1 MNTSYPLRI
10 LLLALGVL
18 GGLAKARAAMEEI
31 KPNAQGAAVKE
42 TSPGID
48 EKGYVSI
55 GGIPQW
61 VTIKGRNRA
70 NPVVLFVHGGPGNP
84 MSQYAEALYKDWEGD
99 FTIVHWDQRGSGKT
113 FEANQT
119 SGELTMESLNAT
131 DLSLALIVRDGL
143 AVAEYA
149 RQKLGQ
155 DRVILTGT
163 SWGSAVAVYMVRERP
178 ELFRCYVGLSQ
189 MVNYQRGLV
198 RSYERVLAK
207 ARALGDTAA
216 VGRLESL
223 GAPPWKNPR
232 AFGQLRRVSR
242 QYEAQVTDRELVL
255 VSSPEHTTEQ
265 ARAAYASGEEFSFV
279 KFVGMT
285 GEGMG
290 NDVVLDEN
298 AVELPVPVYLIQG
311 TEDLVTVPEI
321 TERYFAQLKAPAKQL
336 IRVEKCGHDPN
347 QRMRE
352 VQFEVLKAAAQ
363 ASARGKSG

>member
-1 MNTSYPLRI
+1 VHET
-10 LLLALGVL
+10 
-18 GGLAKARAAMEEI
+18 AA
-31 KPNAQGAAVKE
+31 
-42 TSPGID
+42 GID

-55 GGIPQW
+55 GGIQQW

-84 MSQYAEALYKDWEGD
+84 MSQYAETLYKAWEGD

-131 DLSLALIVRDGL
+131 DLSLDLIVRDGL

-149 RQKLGQ
+149 RQTLGQ
-155 DRVILTGT
+155 DRLILTGT
-163 SWGSAVAVYMVRERP
+163 SWGSAVAVYMLRERP
-178 ELFRCYVGLSQ
+178 ELFQCYVGLSQ
-189 MVNYQRGLV
+189 MVNYQRGLLQ
-198 RSYERVLAK
+198 SYERVMAK
-207 ARALGDTAA
+207 ARALGDAA
-216 VGRLESL
+216 SVGRLESL

-242 QYEAQVTDRELVL
+242 QYESQTTDRPLAL
-255 VSSPEHTTEQ
+255 ASSVEHTTDQ

-279 KFVGMT
+279 KFVGMK

-290 NDVVLDEN
+290 NDVVLDQN
-298 AVELPVPVYLIQG
+298 ALELKVPVYLIQG
-311 TEDLVTVPEI
+311 TEDLVTVPEV
-321 TERYFAQLKAPAKQL
+321 TEHYFAQLKAPAKQL

-347 QRMRE
+347 QRMLE
-352 VQFEVLKAAAQ
+352 IQFEVLKAAAKE
-363 ASARGKSG
+363 SERSRSS